1 MESESNC
8 ELLFFVKL
16 KKTNKQTNKQ
26 KKTDVLCPNHGLS
39 GPYLWYEKFSV
50 KTPVVLIYE
59 MFIFL
64 QKEQKMKA
72 VCKMCK

>member
-1 MESESNC
+1 M
-8 ELLFFVKL
+8 KL
-16 KKTNKQTNKQ
+16 TKTKQT

-39 GPYLWYEKFSV
+39 GPYLRYEKFSV

-64 QKEQKMKA
+64 QREQKMKV
-72 VCKMCK
+72 VCKMYKQ